1 MNSYTEHLNKRVMD
15 LAYEIGVL
23 RGTLKGLVNV
33 HGNKLNRDTIK
44 QIEEV
49 LDRTEDDP
57 IGPEIPVEHNGS
69 PQVEVSEELD

>member
-1 MNSYTEHLNKRVMD
+1 MDKFTEHLNKRVMD
-15 LAYEIGVL
+15 QAYEIGVL

-33 HGNKLNRDTIK
+33 HGNKLDRDTIK

-49 LDRTEDDP
+49 LKRTDDKP
-57 IGPEIPVEHNGS
+57 IEEEIPVEHNGS